1 MLVEVLS
8 TTIAVTAM
16 IGTIYFSSQARRT
29 ALKSLAIQ
37 QFNAQQSYRLRV
49 TDWANEVVAVMSE
62 CVITCELDPRRTS
75 DCFDRRN
82 RLRAQ
87 LSGLIDQGRW
97 FFENDKDSGYGQ
109 WKEAAYRGIA
119 PQTVSCIKEVLFLV
133 EKLNYMEIASNS
145 NQRQPIVVQ
154 KRQFVS
160 EIQEFVGPAQVH
172 EELNRLSDGD

>member
-1 MLVEVLS
+1 MCVNILS
-8 TTIAVTAM
+8 ATIAVAAM
-16 IGTIYFSSQARRT
+16 IVTIYFSSQARRT

-62 CVITCELDPRRTS
+62 CVITCELDPGRTS
-75 DCFDRRN
+75 DFFDRRN

-119 PQTVSCIKEVLFLV
+119 PQTISCIKEVLFLV
-133 EKLNYMEIASNS
+133 EKLNMEIDSNP

-160 EIQEFVGPAQVH
+160 EIQEFVGPPQVH
-172 EELNRLSDGD
+172 KELNRLSDGD